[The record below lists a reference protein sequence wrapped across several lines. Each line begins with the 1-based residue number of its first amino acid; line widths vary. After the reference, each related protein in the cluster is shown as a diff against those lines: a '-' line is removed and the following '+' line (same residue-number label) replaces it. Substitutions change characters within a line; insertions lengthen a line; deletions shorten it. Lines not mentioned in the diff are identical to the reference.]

1 MLPLSIL
8 TLAILGGFIFVSR
21 WYPLRYYT
29 LRSDGYRLLFTASIA
44 GAVSL
49 FLASATSFF
58 LQKTPY
64 GASLYRLWHQ
74 LVPLKDSGKAAI
86 AFLLG
91 VVSWFPLNF
100 AGKWFAALGKVAA
113 IDRAIGRK
121 GDPLEMLLRKALGS
135 GKEIA
140 LSLANGK
147 VYVGKL
153 RINYNPAFPME
164 SISLFLSRSGHRD
177 NDTKHLIIDLD
188 YEETHKSIKKKVTGE
203 LKTEIE
209 KILKANIKLSPSEVD
224 EKVRLRLAEIPD
236 LEDFQIVIPINEV
249 QSAGFFDKKIYDDH
263 FKQRRQTNPKKSK

>member
-1 MLPLSIL
+1 
-8 TLAILGGFIFVSR
+8 
-21 WYPLRYYT
+21 
-29 LRSDGYRLLFTASIA
+29 
-44 GAVSL
+44 
-49 FLASATSFF
+49 LASATSFF